1 MFCRIKSG
9 GVLGIDGF
17 EVDVEVDVSPGI
29 PQFNIVGLPDK
40 AINEAKDRVRSAL
53 KNMGYNMPAKKI
65 TVNLSPSYLKKQGTL
80 YDLPIAVGILQTQ
93 GVIKVSEDTVIL
105 GELSL
110 DGKINKVSGV
120 LPIVL
125 SLKEKGYKRFFVPE
139 GNAFEGAIVKGAKV
153 YGFSTLQEL
162 VEYLKGEILKSPV
175 EVNVETLLKENKDFD
190 IDLSDI
196 YGQELA
202 KRAIEISCSGM
213 HHLLLIG
220 PPGVGKSML
229 AKRMITI
236 MPPLTFEEAVE
247 VTRIY
252 SVAGLLSDHIIKT
265 RPFRSPHHTAS
276 DVSLIGGGT
285 VPIPGE
291 ISLAH
296 RGILF
301 LDEMTEFSKKTL
313 EALRQPLEDGY
324 VNITRA
330 NAKVRFPSEF
340 LLVGAINP
348 CPCGNYSN
356 PYKACT
362 CSPAQIKN
370 YQSKLSGPILD
381 RIDMK
386 VWVEPVEKEE
396 LLGTRKGENSSEVRK
411 RVERAFQIQRER
423 FKGSST
429 FFNGMMKEKE
439 IEKYCVLD
447 SEAKRLLEHA
457 MDRLHITGR
466 SYMKILK
473 VSRTVADLEGEEI
486 IRAHHLSQALQFR
499 VDERL
504 LV

>member
-1 MFCRIKSG
+1 
-9 GVLGIDGF
+9 
-17 EVDVEVDVSPGI
+17 
-29 PQFNIVGLPDK
+29 
-40 AINEAKDRVRSAL
+40 
-53 KNMGYNMPAKKI
+53 
-65 TVNLSPSYLKKQGTL
+65 
-80 YDLPIAVGILQTQ
+80 
-93 GVIKVSEDTVIL
+93 
-105 GELSL
+105 
-110 DGKINKVSGV
+110 
-120 LPIVL
+120 
-125 SLKEKGYKRFFVPE
+125 
-139 GNAFEGAIVKGAKV
+139 
-153 YGFSTLQEL
+153 
-162 VEYLKGEILKSPV
+162 
-175 EVNVETLLKENKDFD
+175 
-190 IDLSDI
+190 
-196 YGQELA
+196 
-202 KRAIEISCSGM
+202 
-213 HHLLLIG
+213 
-220 PPGVGKSML
+220 
-229 AKRMITI
+229 
-236 MPPLTFEEAVE
+236 
-247 VTRIY
+247 
-252 SVAGLLSDHIIKT
+252 
-265 RPFRSPHHTAS
+265 
-276 DVSLIGGGT
+276 
-285 VPIPGE
+285 
-291 ISLAH
+291 
-296 RGILF
+296 
-301 LDEMTEFSKKTL
+301 MTEFSKKTL

-439 IEKYCVLD
+439 VEKYCVLD